1 MYTLRLGIVELVSWL
16 VDSAEEQAPD
26 ATDQGTEET
35 LYIEFDRGGQDFVRT
50 SALDPEFSFE
60 WNFLPNISADPMS
73 EVIDLRLYYE
83 SSLEEDR
90 LLLATCNFAVGEL
103 LKACWLWDQVELH
116 LAGQEEVCAKLSANL
131 SISTKFRED
140 PQNLDREIEHHRK
153 ALGLRATPH
162 PERAVTLYNLANALQ
177 ARFIQRGNDGDNN
190 ASIEYYRAAAQDVSA
205 PTHPASFLKK
215 LVVALHKRF
224 ELHGDLKDVNEAI
237 SITEE
242 LLEARPE
249 ERRIN
254 LINLAQ
260 LLQVRFEHQPK
271 ALQDPNDIDKI
282 IVLCREALGL
292 QDNQDSTSLLEKLAF
307 ALHQRFKLHGDIEDV
322 NEAIGITEELLGAYP
337 APHPQRC
344 INLVDLA
351 HLLEVRFEH
360 QPTALRDPDDIDK
373 IIVLRREALGLQDD
387 HLALSSQS
395 LNDMGAL
402 LQKLVFSL
410 HERFELHG
418 NLEDVNEAIGITEE
432 LLKAHPSPHPQRC
445 IDLVDLAHLL
455 EIRFEHQPTAL
466 EDPNDIDKIIALR
479 REALGLQDSSNAQG
493 SKTLNGLG
501 AALRVR
507 FAMRQDLNDL
517 EDAIKCHR
525 KALAINSTFVSQP
538 KHAGILA
545 NLALAVHM
553 RFRQHGDPKD
563 LDELIGLWREELQL
577 TDQDPNR
584 WKTHRDLGRVL
595 EVRFDQRGDPNDLN
609 ESITLRKE
617 SLKLRSSP
625 DSDRSEI
632 LHEVDLSLRRRFD
645 HGGSISDLDDAIALC
660 REDLV
665 NCSHS
670 ELGHCLR
677 HLADV
682 LQMRFDHQGHT
693 RDIDEAIELY
703 RRVPVRASS
712 PGNDDT
718 TTLNNLSGAV
728 QARFHQQGNPAD
740 IDEAIELCRK
750 SLSLSSLSQS
760 KRPTL
765 SVNLGMALRT
775 RFSQRGDARDLEEA
789 VELHRQALQ
798 SQRTNDPDHSIVLS
812 NLADVLQLR
821 FRERGRTR
829 DIDEAI
835 DLYGEA
841 INIRSS
847 HHQNRSTVIHNLAHA
862 LELRFQAAGELSDI
876 NNAID
881 HYNQALQIRM
891 PPNPRRRSSLNG
903 LAVALTDRFHQQ
915 HDAQDIDEAIGLCQ
929 EALNSCPDSHP
940 DRVRYMRNLGNCIC
954 YGAELRESPNN
965 AVTMGIS
972 NLQEAS
978 TCASSVALD
987 RFSAATN
994 WTKWATEYK
1003 HPSAL
1008 DAYRARI
1015 HILPELAAFTLNLKS
1030 RQEMLSKRDITSLS
1044 SASAT
1049 CAIGLEAYNVAVE
1062 FLEASRSIFWSQAL
1076 NLRSAVDD
1084 LASVNSDLA
1093 MNLRALSRQ
1102 LEHASFRETAEDF
1115 STVTHSQLMS
1125 AEAETSRCRKLNED
1139 WDETIKVVRTLP
1151 GFEDFL
1157 RPKNIVSIRQAALSG
1172 PVVILL
1178 VTGSSSSA
1186 LVVKPSEDVQHVP
1199 LPAINME
1206 KLKLYSSLPRA
1217 ILTQN
1222 PAIIKSERNR
1232 HWNLDSTARLEMHR
1246 EDFINQNPDDILRT
1260 HLAEL
1265 WDKLVKPVFRALG
1278 LQKSENPPRLWW
1290 CPTGMFT
1297 FLPIHAAGTYG
1308 ADGTDCVSDYV
1319 VSSYTP
1325 TLTALLNRPTV
1336 AETEFKMTAVIEP
1349 NAPNRPR
1356 LPGTVKEL
1364 VNIAKRVPKEW
1375 LTAIRSG
1382 TRREVMDH
1390 LRGSSVA
1397 HFACHGAQD
1406 QMNPLDSGLML
1417 SDGRL
1422 KVSQIMQQLGHDKS
1436 RTPMSL
1442 AFLSACETAKGD
1454 NATPDE
1460 AMHLAATLL
1469 FAGFHAVVATMWTID
1484 DKDGPKVADTFYEY
1498 LFKNCTPHGN
1508 SSVTPDLQ
1516 KTAKALHFSIAKLR
1530 KEPGMS
1536 FKRWVPFVHYGL

>member
-1 MYTLRLGIVELVSWL
+1 MYTLRLRIKELVSWL
-16 VDSAEEQAPD
+16 MDSAEEQAPD
-26 ATDQGTEET
+26 ATDQGPKKLST
-35 LYIEFDRGGQDFVRT
+35 LNLIGAAKILSEPLLWIQNSLLSGTFCLTCEY
-50 SALDPEFSFE
+50 
-60 WNFLPNISADPMS
+60 LPLYPAHSADPMS

-103 LKACWLWDQVELH
+103 LKACWLWNQVELH

-162 PERAVTLYNLANALQ
+162 PECAVTLYNLANALQ
-177 ARFIQRGNDGDNN
+177 ARFIQRGNDGDND
-190 ASIEYYRAAAQDVSA
+190 AAIEYYRAAVQDA
-205 PTHPASFLKK
+205 PTHPASLLKEF
-215 LVVALHKRF
+215 VFSLHKRF
-224 ELHGDLKDVNEAI
+224 ELHGNLKDVNEAI
-237 SITEE
+237 GITEE
-242 LLEARPE
+242 LLGTRPE
-249 ERRIN
+249 QRRIN

-260 LLQVRFEHQPK
+260 LLEVRFKHQPT
-271 ALQDPNDIDKI
+271 ALRDPNDIEKI

-292 QDNQDSTSLLEKLAF
+292 QDNQDSTILLEKLAF
-307 ALHQRFKLHGDIEDV
+307 ALHQRFKLHGDIKDVNEAIGIAEELLGTRPEQRRINLINLVQLLEVRFKHQPTALRDPNDIDKIIVLRREALGLQDNQDSTSLLDKLVFALHQRFELHGDIEDV
-322 NEAIGITEELLGAYP
+322 NEAIGITEELLGAHS
-337 APHPQRC
+337 APHPQRF
-344 INLVDLA
+344 IDLVNLA
-351 HLLEVRFEH
+351 QLLEV
-360 QPTALRDPDDIDK
+360 
-373 IIVLRREALGLQDD
+373 
-387 HLALSSQS
+387 
-395 LNDMGAL
+395 
-402 LQKLVFSL
+402 
-410 HERFELHG
+410 
-418 NLEDVNEAIGITEE
+418 
-432 LLKAHPSPHPQRC
+432 
-445 IDLVDLAHLL
+445 
-455 EIRFEHQPTAL
+455 RFEHQPTAL
-466 EDPNDIDKIIALR
+466 EDPNDIDKIIVFR
-479 REALGLQDSSNAQG
+479 REISGLQDDSYEQ
-493 SKTLNGLG
+493 SKTLNLLG
-501 AALRVR
+501 AALRAR

-525 KALAINSTFVSQP
+525 EALAINSTLVSQP
-538 KHAGILA
+538 KRAGILA
-545 NLALAVHM
+545 NLAIAVHM

-563 LDELIGLWREELQL
+563 LDELIELWREELQL
-577 TDQDPNR
+577 TDQDPKR
-584 WKTHRDLGRVL
+584 WKTFRDLGRVL

-617 SLKLRSSP
+617 ALKLSSSP

-632 LHEVDLSLRRRFD
+632 LHEVDLSLRRRFE
-645 HGGSISDLDDAIALC
+645 HGENISDLDDAIALC
-660 REDLV
+660 REDLA

-670 ELGHCLR
+670 ELRHCLR
-677 HLADV
+677 NLADV
-682 LQMRFDHQGHT
+682 LQMRFDHQRHT
-693 RDIDEAIELY
+693 RDIDEAIKLY
-703 RRVPVRASS
+703 RRVP
-712 PGNDDT
+712 GNDDDT
-718 TTLNNLSGAV
+718 ATLNNLSGAV
-728 QARFHQQGNPAD
+728 QARFQQQGNPAD

-750 SLSLSSLSQS
+750 SLLLSSLSQS
-760 KRPTL
+760 NRPRL

-775 RFSQRGDARDLEEA
+775 RFSQRGNARDLDEA
-789 VELHRQALQ
+789 IELHRQALQ
-798 SQRTNDPDHSIVLS
+798 SQRTNDPDHSIILS

-821 FRERGRTR
+821 FRERGRKR

-841 INIRSS
+841 INTRSR
-847 HHQNRSTVIHNLAHA
+847 HYQNRSTVIHNLAHA
-862 LELRFQAAGELSDI
+862 LELRFQAAGELGDI

-915 HDAQDIDEAIGLCQ
+915 HDAQDIDKAIGLCQ
-929 EALNSCPDSHP
+929 EAFNSCPDSHP
-940 DRVRYMRNLGNCIC
+940 DRVRYLRNLGNCIC

-965 AVTMGIS
+965 AVAMGIS

-978 TCASSVALD
+978 TCAYSVALD

-1015 HILPELAAFTLNLKS
+1015 HILPELAALSLNLKS
-1030 RQEMLSKRDITSLS
+1030 RQEMLSKREITSLS
-1044 SASAT
+1044 STSAT

-1084 LASVNSDLA
+1084 LASVSSDLA

-1102 LEHASFRETAEDF
+1102 LEHASFRETAED
-1115 STVTHSQLMS
+1115 SSSVTHSQLMS
-1125 AEAETSRCRKLNED
+1125 AEAETTRCRKLNQD
-1139 WDETIKVVRTLP
+1139 WEETIKVVRMLP

-1206 KLKLYSSLPRA
+1206 KLKLYSRLPRA
-1217 ILTQN
+1217 ILNQN
-1222 PAIIKSERNR
+1222 PTIIKSERNR
-1232 HWNLDSTARLEMHR
+1232 HWNLDSTARLEMER

-1278 LQKSENPPRLWW
+1278 LQKSKNPPRLWW

-1297 FLPIHAAGTYG
+1297 FLPIHAAGTYD

-1325 TLTALLNRPTV
+1325 TLTALLNRPT
-1336 AETEFKMTAVIEP
+1336 AAKTEFKMTAVIEP
-1349 NAPNRPR
+1349 NAPNCPR

-1375 LTAIRSG
+1375 LTAICSG

-1397 HFACHGAQD
+1397 HFACHGTQD
-1406 QMNPLDSGLML
+1406 QRNPLDSGLML

-1422 KVSQIMQQLGHDKS
+1422 KVSQIMEQLGHDKS

-1454 NATPDE
+1454 NITPDE
-1460 AMHLAATLL
+1460 AMHVAATLL

-1484 DKDGPKVADTFYEY
+1484 DNDGPEVADTFYEY
-1498 LFKNCTPHGN
+1498 LFKDCTPHGN
-1508 SSVTPDLQ
+1508 SS
-1516 KTAKALHFSIAKLR
+1516 ALHFSIAKLR